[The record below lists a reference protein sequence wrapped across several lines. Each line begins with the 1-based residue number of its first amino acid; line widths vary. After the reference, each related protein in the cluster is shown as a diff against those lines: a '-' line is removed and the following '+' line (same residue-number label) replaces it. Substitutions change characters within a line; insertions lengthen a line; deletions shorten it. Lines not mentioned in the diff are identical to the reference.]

1 MLPKGNLEK
10 RICTGHIER
19 LILFLILNTRQ
30 MFITS
35 GGEPEE
41 GVVWGC
47 DSQLAQIDYHGAVS

>member
-35 GGEPEE
+35 GGEPEVIYFGC
-41 GVVWGC
+41 GVG
-47 DSQLAQIDYHGAVS
+47 L